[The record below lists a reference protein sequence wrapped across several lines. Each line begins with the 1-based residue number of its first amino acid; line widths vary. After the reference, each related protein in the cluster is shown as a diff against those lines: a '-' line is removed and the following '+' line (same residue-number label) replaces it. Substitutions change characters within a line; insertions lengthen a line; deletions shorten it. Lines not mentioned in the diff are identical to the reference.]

1 MKSLEKGQK
10 ISKTPRGC
18 WQAYCAAI
26 FIRSPTPEPTSSPTL
41 CSAWEKW
48 EMILLRPGRAKL
60 NGILKTITT
69 RKRIESTGCQRSSM
83 WQNSQ
88 ESQRWASLR
97 RIQKLL
103 TDLQCEP
110 EHLKDRIIFMSV
122 FNDFVWDAK
131 GNEARCEHNSPG
143 SCGICS
149 QVPSRSL
156 VFLGPGSE
164 EKWYGTYT
172 YKQMDPGI
180 EGQNKCWQIS
190 LGPGH
195 PTFRASSGFA
205 RGELR
210 SRVGERSQYTSMVA
224 LNRSSCF
231 LAQWFLRIS
240 SASTEQLQTYATK
253 YPKGIG
259 ALEKPAAPKHLE
271 KVEIPTILSKVEE
284 LTARVRSRNCGQATS
299 PFYEIPKYVSKNFI
313 TEASPATHAI
323 DRFVL
328 LRVLHFSFLFRF
340 LLAYAAGFPVALHS
354 YFRFFLVLDFQC
366 ICFRQIRNPVMKM
379 MKK

>member
-1 MKSLEKGQK
+1 MWTQFTRQLRNMLASSLAVIGL
-10 ISKTPRGC
+10 S
-18 WQAYCAAI
+18 WAW
-26 FIRSPTPEPTSSPTL
+26 IR
-41 CSAWEKW
+41 
-48 EMILLRPGRAKL
+48 R
-60 NGILKTITT
+60 
-69 RKRIESTGCQRSSM
+69 
-83 WQNSQ
+83 
-88 ESQRWASLR
+88 
-97 RIQKLL
+97 
-103 TDLQCEP
+103 
-110 EHLKDRIIFMSV
+110 
-122 FNDFVWDAK
+122 
-131 GNEARCEHNSPG
+131 
-143 SCGICS
+143 
-149 QVPSRSL
+149 
-156 VFLGPGSE
+156 

-172 YKQMDPGI
+172 YKPDGSWDRRAEQVLA
-180 EGQNKCWQIS
+180 NFS
-190 LGPGH
+190 RSGH

-210 SRVGERSQYTSMVA
+210 SKVGGKKSIHF
-224 LNRSSCF
+224 NG
-231 LAQWFLRIS
+231 
-240 SASTEQLQTYATK
+240 STEPIELLLSTVISANQLSIYGAVADLCDEV
-253 YPKGIG
+253 PKGIG